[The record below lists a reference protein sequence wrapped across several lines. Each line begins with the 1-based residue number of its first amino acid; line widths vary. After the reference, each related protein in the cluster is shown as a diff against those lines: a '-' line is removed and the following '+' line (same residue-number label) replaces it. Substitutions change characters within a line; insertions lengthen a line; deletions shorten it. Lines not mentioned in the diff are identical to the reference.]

1 MGSNLNYALIMTA
14 AGVGIPILAAMNA
27 ALGQKIG
34 SPITAAAILFSVAF
48 LSAWILSAATGFQ
61 GLSQLASQPKHLFL
75 AGLLVLFYVLS
86 ITFIAPK
93 FGVGNAVFFVL
104 VGQIISATLIDHFGL
119 FGAAVTQIN
128 LTRAV
133 GLAFMVG
140 GICLTRL
147 T

>member
-1 MGSNLNYALIMTA
+1 
-14 AGVGIPILAAMNA
+14 
-27 ALGQKIG
+27 
-34 SPITAAAILFSVAF
+34 
-48 LSAWILSAATGFQ
+48 
-61 GLSQLASQPKHLFL
+61 
-75 AGLLVLFYVLS
+75 
-86 ITFIAPK
+86 
-93 FGVGNAVFFVL
+93 VFFVL

-140 GICLTRL
+140 GIGLTRL